1 MTDEKIVQ
9 KVTVAEKLV
18 VLAVFG
24 TLAVYSLVK
33 LENIEAASGFASTVA
48 VYYLSR
54 DGV

>member
-1 MTDEKIVQ
+1 MTDEKI
-9 KVTVAEKLV
+9 KVTLAEKLV
-18 VLAVFG
+18 VLVIFG

-33 LENIEAASGFASTVA
+33 LEDIVAASGFASTVA